1 MPHHVPHHVIVG
13 TAGHIDHGKTSLV
26 KALTGIDAD
35 RLEEE
40 KRRGITIDLGFAHVQ
55 IGETN
60 FAFIDVPGHEKF
72 VRNMLAGVGGIDMVV
87 LVIAADEGVMP
98 QTREHFD
105 ICKLLGIDRGV
116 VALTKVDAASEEQIA
131 IAEEEVRTL
140 VKGSFLD
147 SAPIL
152 RVSAVSGVGLEELRR
167 KLAEISS
174 GIATHDIAGITRLP
188 IDRVFTMKGFGTV
201 ITGTLI
207 AGTIRKDEELEVH
220 PSGRRA
226 RVRSIQVHGAQAGA
240 ATAGQRTALNIAGI
254 EKSDL
259 ARGMMLTVPPILRS
273 TALIDAEITMLADAP
288 ALKSNVRVHLHA
300 YSAETIAT
308 IKTLAL
314 SDGRKF
320 ARLKL
325 DEPLQ
330 LVAGDHFILRRF
342 SPVTTIGGGVVID
355 PLPDLRVKIKS
366 LQSSGSP
373 YADWIRTAEQG
384 LTLTELVA
392 RSGRSGEEV
401 QKNVTALI
409 ASGKAAKLGEHYF
422 SQQRVAESYA
432 KAEKKLKLFHVEHS
446 LAPGI
451 NADEFRSSLRL
462 EPAAFNDLL
471 AGLEQRGVAERD
483 GNLVRLRGSGV
494 KLESKQ
500 SEAMQQI
507 TKAFAQAG
515 LKVPAL
521 PDVLAGLKVPRAEAT
536 KIVTLLLRDRTLI
549 KLGDDLVFHRDALAK
564 LKPMLAEYKTK
575 TGKSSIDVAGFKDL
589 AGISRKYAIPLLEHL
604 DRERVTRR
612 EGNVRVIL

>member
-1 MPHHVPHHVIVG
+1 MPHHVIVG

-72 VRNMLAGVGGIDMVV
+72 VRNMLAGVGGIDIVTLVV
-87 LVIAADEGVMP
+87 AADEGVMP

-105 ICKLLGIDRGV
+105 ICKLLGIDRGI
-116 VALTKVDAASEEQIA
+116 VALTKVDAVSEEQIA
-131 IAEEEVRTL
+131 IAEEDVRAL
-140 VKGSFLD
+140 VKGSFLE
-147 SAPIL
+147 SAPI
-152 RVSAVSGVGLEELRR
+152 VHASAISGVGLEELRR

-174 GIATHDIAGITRLP
+174 GIAAHDIAGITRLP

-207 AGTIRKDEELEVH
+207 AGTIKKDQELEVH
-220 PSGRRA
+220 PSRKRV

-240 ATAGQRTALNIAGI
+240 ATAGQRTALNLAGL
-254 EKSDL
+254 EKSEL
-259 ARGMMLTVPPILRS
+259 ARGMMLTAPGLLRS
-273 TALIDAEITMLADAP
+273 TNLLDAEITMLADAP
-288 ALKSNVRVHLHA
+288 ALKANTRVHLHA
-300 YSAETIAT
+300 YSAETVAT
-308 IKTLAL
+308 VKAVDVR
-314 SDGRKF
+314 DGRKL

-325 DEPLQ
+325 ADPLQ
-330 LVAGDHFILRRF
+330 FVAGDHFILRRF
-342 SPVTTIGGGVVID
+342 SPVTTIGGGVVIE
-355 PLPDLRVKIKS
+355 PLPNRRAKIKD
-366 LQSSGSP
+366 LQLSASRF
-373 YADWIRTAEQG
+373 ADWINGAEDG
-384 LTLTELVA
+384 LTIADLVA
-392 RSGRSGEEV
+392 RSGRSAGEV
-401 QKNVTALI
+401 QKNIDQLI
-409 ASGKAAKLGEHYF
+409 SSGSVAKLGEHYF
-422 SQQRVAESYA
+422 KTQTVAGSYA
-432 KAEKKLKLFHVEHS
+432 DAEKRLKLFHVEHS
-446 LAPGI
+446 LAPGM
-451 NADEFRSSLRL
+451 NADELRSSLRL
-462 EPAAFNDLL
+462 EPPAFNELL
-471 AGLEQRGVAERD
+471 AMLEQRGVAQRD
-483 GNLVRLRGSGV
+483 GNLVRLRGAGV

-500 SEAMQQI
+500 SEAMLQI
-507 TKAFAQAG
+507 TKAFADAG

-521 PDVLAGLKVPRAEAT
+521 PDVLASLKVPRAEAT

-564 LKPMLAEYKTK
+564 LKPMLAEYKAK

-612 EGNVRVIL
+612 EGNARVIL